1 MCLIPLM
8 VDPKVSSSCDRGL
21 VAPCI
26 KFHIFGLALMVVDFL
41 LSLVSLLCVFFA
53 VVIVLLV
60 CTVCYGLL
68 FVACCLVFLCLNL
81 DWSDVFSTR

>member
-41 LSLVSLLCVFFA
+41 LSLVSLLCVFFCCCDCVTSMYCLLWF
-53 VVIVLLV
+53 VV
-60 CTVCYGLL
+60 CCLL
-68 FVACCLVFLCLNL
+68 FSVSLPKFGLV
-81 DWSDVFSTR
+81 